1 MIPNILYANFN
12 SKTRATNPM
21 RFKNKREKER
31 EREGGCG
38 REGASLRR
46 EFDLHT

>member
-21 RFKNKREKER
+21 RFKNKREKGR
-31 EREGGCG
+31 ERRWMWEGGSKPE
-38 REGASLRR
+38 EGV
-46 EFDLHT
+46 

>member
-21 RFKNKREKER
+21 RFKNKRKKRER
-31 EREGGCG
+31 ERRWVWEGGSKPV
-38 REGASLRR
+38 EGI
-46 EFDLHT
+46 